1 MIAVAK
7 KGGGGFFREMVRAAH
22 RPAAHGHRS
31 PRWLASFAS
40 PPERWSGT
48 HRLLAYVA
56 LAAIAFALGAHGW
69 RAAGVGAT
77 AGSGAA
83 LADLER
89 RVEEARAALE
99 RLPAMKKAASLSD
112 ASRDTA
118 SRSPTAMW
126 QAISSLAERSGMTLG
141 ALEPGAVGSDGVRA
155 ARAVRVAANG
165 DFAAFLAFVRALSEL
180 PALAVPVALRLE
192 PAQDRLAID
201 ATLQVYDA
209 LPGDS
214 LADDAAIAE
223 AVKADSGP
231 GSFADPFAA
240 APGARGGTGATEIR
254 LVGLMHEQARAHGL
268 ALLATADGVA
278 IYWPGQTIGTEQIV
292 SIDARGVTLASGEQ
306 RRVMKL
312 EKETIS

>member
-7 KGGGGFFREMVRAAH
+7 KDGGGFLRGMARAAQ
-22 RPAAHGHRS
+22 RPAAHGQQF

-48 HRLLAYVA
+48 HRLLAHVA
-56 LAAIAFALGAHGW
+56 LAATAFTLGAHGW

-77 AGSGAA
+77 AGSRAE

-99 RLPAMKKAASLSD
+99 RLPAMKKAASHSD
-112 ASRDTA
+112 ASRDAA

-126 QAISSLAERSGMTLG
+126 QAISSLAERSGMMVS
-141 ALEPGAVGSDGVRA
+141 ALEPGAVGSDRIRA
-155 ARAVRVAANG
+155 SRAVRVAAKG
-165 DFAAFLAFVRALSEL
+165 EFAALLAFVRALSEL
-180 PALAVPVALRLE
+180 PALAVPVALQLE
-192 PAQDRLAID
+192 PAEDGLAID

-214 LADDAAIAE
+214 LADDATIAE
-223 AVKADSGP
+223 AVKADG
-231 GSFADPFAA
+231 GLDLFVDPFAA
-240 APGARGGTGATEIR
+240 APGVHAGTRATEIR
-254 LVGLMHEQARAHGL
+254 LVGFIHEQARAHGL
-268 ALLATADGVA
+268 ALLATDDGVA
-278 IYWPGQTIGTEQIV
+278 IYWPGQTIGTEQVV

>member
-7 KGGGGFFREMVRAAH
+7 KDGGGFFRGMARAAH
-22 RPAAHGHRS
+22 RPGPRGQRFR
-31 PRWLASFAS
+31 RWLASFAS
-40 PPERWSGT
+40 PPERWSGK

-56 LAAIAFALGAHGW
+56 LAATAFALGAHGW
-69 RAAGVGAT
+69 RAVGVGAT

-99 RLPAMKKAASLSD
+99 RLPAMKKAAIESD

-126 QAISSLAERSGMTLG
+126 QAISSLAQRSGMTLG
-141 ALEPGAVGSDGVRA
+141 ALEPGAVGSDGIRA
-155 ARAVRVAANG
+155 ARAVRVAAHG
-165 DFAAFLAFVRALSEL
+165 DFASLLAFMRALPDL
-180 PALAVPVALRLE
+180 PALAVPVALQLE
-192 PAQDRLAID
+192 PAQHGLAID

-214 LADDAAIAE
+214 LADEAAIAE

-231 GSFADPFAA
+231 GPFADPFAA
-240 APGARGGTGATEIR
+240 APGAREGAGATEIR

-268 ALLATADGVA
+268 ALLATADSVA
-278 IYWPGQTIGTEQIV
+278 IYWPGQTIGTEQVV

-312 EKETIS
+312 ERESIS